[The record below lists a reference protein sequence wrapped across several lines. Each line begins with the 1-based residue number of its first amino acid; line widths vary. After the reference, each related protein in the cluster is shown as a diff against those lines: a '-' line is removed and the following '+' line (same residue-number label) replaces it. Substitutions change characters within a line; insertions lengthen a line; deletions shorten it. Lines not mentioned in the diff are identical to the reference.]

1 MSHIGKNIKKIRT
14 VKKLSQTQ
22 FGELFG
28 MSRGTIGAYE
38 EERAE
43 PKIDGVIQI
52 AKHFG
57 LSVDVLLIKE
67 LTVNELFSFNIL
79 NKKFN
84 DAHHFDETSSRR
96 TKKEGIK
103 LVQLERRLEYLVN
116 LDNRDYLSKLPT
128 IDLPVGVPAQS
139 RAFVLEG
146 SEMEYNQNGLHHG
159 DILLSKACE
168 VSLDLVVDKVYVVVT
183 GSEMYTRRLQKLS
196 MDTLELKSDD
206 PNYDLL
212 SVSRVEIKE
221 IWEVVGVYSTYLNPP
236 KMLEE
241 RVMLIES
248 QLIALQDKT
257 AKL

>member
-43 PKIDGVIQI
+43 PKIEGIIQI

-84 DAHHFDETSSRR
+84 EAHHFDESSTTS
-96 TKKEGIK
+96 TKKGGIG
-103 LVQLERRLEYLVN
+103 LVTLEKRLDYLVN

-128 IDLPVGVPAQS
+128 IDLPLGGNTAS
-139 RAFVLEG
+139 RAFVLAG

-159 DILLSKACE
+159 DILLSTACDLSS
-168 VSLDLVVDKVYVVVT
+168 VLSLGKVHVVVT
-183 GSEMYTRRLQKLS
+183 SSELYARRVQK
-196 MDTLELKSDD
+196 DAAGTLELKSDD

-212 SVSRVEIKE
+212 CIEKSEIKE

-236 KMLEE
+236 KMMEE

-248 QLIALQDKT
+248 QLLALQQKTDK
-257 AKL
+257 L